1 MQHKHSSF
9 LWNVWKESLKPIPKW
24 TFFNQSLFFRNMC
37 MHYIICY
44 ILHNIWYNLCKLDLI
59 SKSDVIKIWVNLK
72 IVWSKGKKFRK
83 FWYNGK
89 FKKLMKIVYT
99 FNLIMGKYILKFG
112 FSAFTKIHAEFLTFS
127 WIQMNCYW

>member
-9 LWNVWKESLKPIPKW
+9 LWNVWKENLKPIPKW
-24 TFFNQSLFFRNMC
+24 IFFNQSLFFRNMC

-44 ILHNIWYNLCKLDLI
+44 ILRNILYNQCKLDLI
-59 SKSDVIKIWVNLK
+59 SKSNVIKIWVNLK
-72 IVWSKGKKFRK
+72 IVWSKDKKFRK

-99 FNLIMGKYILKFG
+99 FNLIMGKYILKFR
-112 FSAFTKIHAEFLTFS
+112 FSAFTKTHAEFLTFY
-127 WIQMNCYW
+127 WIQTNCYW